1 MPELPEVQTIVDG
14 LNKKVLG
21 RKIIS
26 AWYDWKKLKAVDG
39 AVDFSIKN
47 VARKGK
53 NILFYLS
60 DNKILLVHQKMTG
73 HVLVGKWEING
84 KKVTPIEPL
93 SLKEKV
99 NGYIHFILTLDNGQ
113 MVALSDLRKFAKVLF
128 GSTQEI
134 ENLAELKKLG
144 PDALDSKLKLED
156 FIKNIQNKNKTIYQV
171 LMDQTVVAGI
181 GNIYSSDILWEAKVF
196 PFKSAK
202 KLSREEVKKIYL
214 AMKKV
219 LKKALELRG
228 TSVSDYRDID
238 GKSGFYGDKRLIYKR
253 EKEPCKRCKTK
264 IIRSKKGGRSAY
276 YCPKCQVL

>member
-196 PFKSAK
+196 PF
-202 KLSREEVKKIYL
+202 
-214 AMKKV
+214 
-219 LKKALELRG
+219 
-228 TSVSDYRDID
+228 
-238 GKSGFYGDKRLIYKR
+238 
-253 EKEPCKRCKTK
+253 
-264 IIRSKKGGRSAY
+264 
-276 YCPKCQVL
+276 